1 VVNKIITKKKEEGI
15 PARVAERE
23 RASYVVNKI
32 ITKKKEE
39 GIPARVA
46 MGQNRKPLRV
56 LQLVLKKTRP
66 IRPNCFG

>member
-1 VVNKIITKKKEEGI
+1 MKRKKKK
-15 PARVAERE
+15 RERE
-23 RASYVVNKI
+23 SYEVNRI
-32 ITKKKEE
+32 IKKKKEE

-66 IRPNCFG
+66 MRPNCFV